1 MCSTRHKGNEE
12 GKESGGCGCGGQG
25 GRKFFTKEERLDRL
39 QKYREDLEKEIVAV
53 KEAIHELKG

>member
-1 MCSTRHKGNEE
+1 MCGTRHKGNEE
-12 GKESGGCGCGGQG
+12 GKESEGCGCGPG

>member
-1 MCSTRHKGNEE
+1 MCGHKGNEE
-12 GKESGGCGCGGQG
+12 GKESGGCGCQG

>member
-1 MCSTRHKGNEE
+1 MCGTGHKGNEE
-12 GKESGGCGCGGQG
+12 GKESGRCGCGQG

-53 KEAIHELKG
+53 KEAIHELKT